1 MATISKM
8 TGSNGYYGNSGN
20 GEYGSSGVNHLY
32 VGKSSGTS
40 DYRSRLTFPAMSSLA
55 EVGTDRIRITKMTLY
70 LRRNESGSATT
81 ITVGCSS
88 SSAWG
93 AAIDASANGAISTNT
108 GDYQA
113 VDISALAD
121 KVTEYGSK
129 WYLHISGKTP
139 RVRFDGT
146 GKERK
151 PYIEVTWERV
161 AATITSNK
169 DVVEIGQN
177 VAFIITPEVEGES
190 HSLTYAL
197 GDQTGTITTKNS
209 NNSIYWNVPMELA
222 TEILYDTTAPVE
234 IRMTAYDS
242 AGNVQR
248 TETYYQTVL
257 VPDFIKPVFTDLGIF
272 SVNSLNGYLLAG
284 LTTLKIAP
292 VIDMTGTYGAAIQ
305 SLSAEISGGQ
315 RIEWTSLTESE
326 PGIFT
331 AQTAQTNPLPEGTG
345 SMVITVTDSR
355 GYKTETTVKY
365 DVLPY
370 SLPEISYFNVYRY
383 EPMLNDDE
391 EVVGYLQSDVG
402 DYIAVSLLA
411 EGVSMKPEG
420 TQLNSLSYTIVGE
433 NNDTGETITGEAVKN
448 AFLDDDGRQADSG
461 RRIQVIFGMDIFP
474 QKFDGDESWTFTAT
488 VTDAAGGKA
497 VQYSVVAPGHAA
509 LSISPDKHGTAVGM
523 IATGT
528 KEKPKFEVA
537 EKYESHFYGPAFD
550 RHDTEILG
558 AKVVA
563 SAESISLPTASG
575 EATTQYVYGNSLTG
589 FKPGLYLVGAHAAWG
604 PGSGSTRAFSITKDG
619 SNISLTMTPPVSG
632 SITVQNVFAI
642 VQVAEGETVRLSMM
656 QNSGVDVNV
665 TVNYT
670 VARIGG

>member
-1 MATISKM
+1 MATINKL
-8 TGSNGYYGNSGN
+8 TGSNGYYGHSGS
-20 GEYGSSGVNHLY
+20 GEYGSSGTNHLY

-70 LRRNESGSATT
+70 IRRNESGSATT
-81 ITVGCSS
+81 ITAGCSS

-93 AAIDASANGAISTNT
+93 AAIDATASGAISTNT

-146 GKERK
+146 GKEKK

-161 AATITSNK
+161 AATITGNK
-169 DVVEIGQN
+169 DVAEIGQN
-177 VAFIITPEVEGES
+177 VAFIIAPEVEGET
-190 HSLTYAL
+190 HTLTYAL
-197 GDQTGTITTKNS
+197 GDQTGTITTKNA
-209 NNSIYWNVPMELA
+209 NNTIYWNVPMELA
-222 TEILYDTTAPVE
+222 TEILYDTTASVE

-242 AGNVQR
+242 VGNVQR

-257 VPDFIKPVFTDLGIF
+257 VPDFVKPVFSDLGIS
-272 SVNSLNGYLLAG
+272 SVNSLNGYILAG

-292 VIDMTGTYGAAIQ
+292 VIDMTGTYGAAIA

-315 RIEWTSLTESE
+315 SIEWTSMTESE

-355 GYKTETTVKY
+355 GYKTSTTVKY

-370 SLPEISYFNVYRY
+370 SLPAITDFDVYRY
-383 EPMLNDDE
+383 EPMYNDDE
-391 EVVGYLQSDVG
+391 EVVGYMQSDVG
-402 DYIAVSLLA
+402 NYIAVMLMA
-411 EGVSMKPEG
+411 EAVSVKPEG

-433 NNDTGETITGEAVKN
+433 NNATGETITGKDVSGGFIDE
-448 AFLDDDGRQADSG
+448 DGRQTNSG
-461 RRIQVIFGMDIFP
+461 RRILMIFNTDIFP
-474 QKFDGDESWTFTAT
+474 QKFDGDESWTFTVT
-488 VTDAAGGKA
+488 VTDAAGGAA
-497 VQYSVVAPGHAA
+497 VQYSTVAPGHAA
-509 LSISPDKHGTAVGM
+509 FSLSPDKHGAAVGM
-523 IATGT
+523 IATGN
-528 KEKPKFEVA
+528 KANPKFEVA
-537 EKYESHFYGPAFD
+537 ENYESRFYGPAFD

-558 AKVVA
+558 AKIVTYRDG
-563 SAESISLPTASG
+563 ISMTPESG
-575 EATTQYVYGNSLTG
+575 EAETRHVYSMLTSG
-589 FKPGLYLVGAHAAWG
+589 FIPGLYLIAAHGIWSQG
-604 PGSGSTRAFSITKDG
+604 GGSSRAFGLKKDDEYL
-619 SNISLTMTPPVSG
+619 SLTATPPVNG
-632 SITVQNVFAI
+632 TLTAQNAFAI
-642 VQVAEGETVRLSMM
+642 VHLTATDSVSLEVMQDSGADLTVSV
-656 QNSGVDVNV
+656 S
-665 TVNYT
+665 YT

>member
-1 MATISKM
+1 MATISKL

-93 AAIDASANGAISTNT
+93 AAIDASASGAISTNT

-146 GKERK
+146 GKEKK

-326 PGIFT
+326 PDIFT

-370 SLPEISYFNVYRY
+370 SLPEISYFNVFRY
-383 EPMLNDDE
+383 EPMYNDNE

-402 DYIAVSLLA
+402 DYIGVSLQA

-433 NNDTGETITGEAVKN
+433 NNDTGETITGKAVKN
-448 AFLDDDGRQADSG
+448 AFLDDDGRQVDSG

-474 QKFDGDESWTFTAT
+474 QTFDGDESWTFTAT
-488 VTDAAGGKA
+488 VTDAAGGTA
-497 VQYSVVAPGHAA
+497 VQYSQVAPGHAA
-509 LSISPDKHGTAVGM
+509 FSLSPDKHGAAVGM

-558 AKVVA
+558 AKVAAYKDRVDLT
-563 SAESISLPTASG
+563 AESG
-575 EATTQYVYGNSLTG
+575 EATTRHVYSMLTSG
-589 FKPGLYLVGAHAAWG
+589 FVPGLYLIAAHGIWSQG
-604 PGSGSTRAFSITKDG
+604 GGSSRMFGLKKDDAYL
-619 SNISLTMTPPVSG
+619 SLTATPPVNG
-632 SITVQNVFAI
+632 TLTAQNAFAI
-642 VQVAEGETVRLSMM
+642 VHLTATDSVSLEVMQDSGADLTVSV
-656 QNSGVDVNV
+656 S
-665 TVNYT
+665 YT